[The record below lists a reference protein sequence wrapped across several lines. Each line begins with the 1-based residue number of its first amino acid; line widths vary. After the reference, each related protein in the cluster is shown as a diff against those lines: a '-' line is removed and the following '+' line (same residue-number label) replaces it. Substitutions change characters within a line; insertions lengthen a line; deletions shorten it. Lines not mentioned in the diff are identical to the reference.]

1 MKYSEFKAEVEKL
14 GFFVDMDNAPL
25 YVDKT
30 KGGETLIAIGKHKR
44 FSVDPVWSGFHNLS
58 ENEQLAIYK
67 LAHALAI
74 TPLAEREEEKRYWL
88 RKIPVPLLDKEGEK
102 KWLWKYTGTAPS
114 NIFGVDTTKI
124 DSELYKTIFTESDL
138 AETPLAEREEE
149 KRYRLRLNI
158 PLIGSKEYLFMSS
171 DKKQVYLGSGE
182 WMGYQTIF
190 TESEIAEMDITGF
203 KKEPVE

>member
-44 FSVDPVWSGFHNLS
+44 FSVDPGWSGFHNLS
-58 ENEQLAIYK
+58 ENEQLAIYN

-74 TPLAEREEEKRYWL
+74 TPLTEREEEK
-88 RKIPVPLLDKEGEK
+88 
-102 KWLWKYTGTAPS
+102 KY
-114 NIFGVDTTKI
+114 
-124 DSELYKTIFTESDL
+124 Y
-138 AETPLAEREEE
+138 
-149 KRYRLRLNI
+149 LRLVTPPI
-158 PLIGSKEYLFMSS
+158 L
-171 DKKQVYLGSGE
+171 KKQVTEYLRKSEYLEYYTTGLSKNTGNE
-182 WMGYQTIF
+182 KIKTIF

-203 KKEPVE
+203 EKEPVE